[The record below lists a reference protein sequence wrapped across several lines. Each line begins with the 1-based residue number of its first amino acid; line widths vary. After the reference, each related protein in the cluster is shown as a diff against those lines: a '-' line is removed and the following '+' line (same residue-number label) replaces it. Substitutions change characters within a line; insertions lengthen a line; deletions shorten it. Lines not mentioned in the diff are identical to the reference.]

1 MIELTGS
8 DYRPLTSF
16 ELLERWTSP
25 KKDTLPEQTLKQLK
39 PLAHTKAAKLW
50 NYTSRYRNELW
61 DYASKDIPE
70 PLPDT
75 SSFTSIIYIDVNSE
89 GIERTTEKL
98 MSLGLSP
105 DELIISMWD
114 EGIGMLI
121 PWGTF
126 CDYWSNLCFPSSD
139 DVSICPIS
147 ESWFLQYHHEDLFVF
162 GRIRPDLPVPVKKV
176 TSVMPGVSFQLQ
188 DEILRLLQAN
198 EKITAIKLY
207 QKETGVLF
215 KEAIEAVEKLRRDIL
230 YSQAAQNQA
239 KEVKKRSASPHSHI
253 VQPDSTYL

>member
-1 MIELTGS
+1 M
-8 DYRPLTSF
+8 
-16 ELLERWTSP
+16 
-25 KKDTLPEQTLKQLK
+25 LPEQTLKQLR
-39 PLAHTKAAKLW
+39 PLTRTKAAELW

-70 PLPDT
+70 PLPDN

-98 MSLGLSP
+98 ISLGLSP

-126 CDYWSNLCFPSSD
+126 YDYWSNLCFPSSD

-162 GRIRPDLPVPVKKV
+162 GRIRPDLPPPTMKV
-176 TSVMPGVSFQLQ
+176 TSVMPGASFQLQ
-188 DEILRLLQAN
+188 DEILCLLQAN

-230 YSQAAQNQA
+230 YSQAAQNEAA
-239 KEVKKRSASPHSHI
+239 KPSSPRPMTFDSIAHPIYTDSK
-253 VQPDSTYL
+253 QPGLWQK